1 MTYHVIIFTKE
12 NSVEAVPSHWLSRDG
27 KTCAWP
33 KRHLDTT
40 RQIEK
45 KTQPNTLDYT
55 WFEIRVLS
63 NSISSLKEAKEKA
76 KIATFTSDLSSM
88 EEDKKTR
95 NIRRKKIDDDD
106 DDDDD
111 RDFSYSKIKTKK
123 HFKTKQDK
131 ILSPPK
137 FIETGIAGD
146 SNDSDSGSD
155 NILFSNFKRSSVAKN
170 RASVSTTASLTSPSL
185 KWNVDDIG
193 LLSSNKT
200 IKKKLDF
207 ESISLHSTSPQKDA
221 DLHHDNI
228 NVDNFSIHYKDGI
241 DNMNGNLKN
250 DCPKKLNVEDKH
262 LNNSITHFST
272 PSSSVS
278 ISNNSTV
285 QTEMLCIL
293 KNLTRTLTNLKYE
306 VRTMST
312 KIERLENVIT
322 DQQKNQNNSSTKNNY
337 YPVDENI
344 YKFPLTSLDELTV
357 FEEKI
362 MDKDFRQKMI
372 TFLVRLER
380 TTVSDMTRQIMSKL
394 FHNNLLSKFSYSG
407 QKKKMI
413 FSSLNSC
420 ALIFETIRTVKSH
433 QNCIDQEILKPMKF
447 FMANAKFREEKKLS
461 KNINIIS

>member
-76 KIATFTSDLSSM
+76 KIATFTSDLSSL

-193 LLSSNKT
+193 LLNSNKI
-200 IKKKLDF
+200 IKK
-207 ESISLHSTSPQKDA
+207 
-221 DLHHDNI
+221 
-228 NVDNFSIHYKDGI
+228 KDGI